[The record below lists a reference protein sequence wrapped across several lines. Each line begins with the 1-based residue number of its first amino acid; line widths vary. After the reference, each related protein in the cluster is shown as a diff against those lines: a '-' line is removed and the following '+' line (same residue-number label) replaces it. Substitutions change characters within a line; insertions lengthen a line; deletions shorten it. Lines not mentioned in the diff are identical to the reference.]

1 MIAALPGFAQQL
13 VPANGIKI
21 NAVTGGSGP
30 PILLLHGWPETWWEW
45 HHVMPLLAKHF
56 SVVAIDLRGAGFS
69 DCPQGG
75 YDKATMAR
83 DAHGVMA
90 ALEHARYAVCG
101 HDIGGMVAL
110 AQAALHREAVTHL
123 AVLDVPLPGWS
134 QWEATTASLWHFGF
148 HAARDL
154 PERLIHGREQDY
166 ISTFMAERFYDHS
179 RFDPANIEIYARAIA
194 LPGRTRG
201 GMEWYR
207 TLDAD
212 HDAALAYK
220 KQPLE
225 MPVLGLGGDQRFG
238 ARMVPML
245 EEFATKV
252 TGGAIARC
260 SHYVADERPEEVAAA
275 LIDFL
280 KPGWT
285 SARTNS
291 RTQSSQKRRRTS

>member
-1 MIAALPGFAQQL
+1 MIAALPGFAQQM
-13 VPANGIKI
+13 VPTNGIKI

-45 HHVMPLLAKHF
+45 HQVMPLLAEHF

-75 YDKATMAR
+75 YDKATMAL
-83 DAHGVMA
+83 DAHAVMA
-90 ALEHARYAVCG
+90 ALGHARYAVCG

-123 AVLDVPLPGWS
+123 AVLDVPLPGWT
-134 QWEATTASLWHFGF
+134 QWKATTAGLWHFGF
-148 HAARDL
+148 HANRDL
-154 PERLIHGREQDY
+154 PERLLHGREQDY
-166 ISTFMAERFYDHS
+166 IATFMAERFYDHS
-179 RFDPANIEIYARAIA
+179 SFDPADIEIYAKAMA

-212 HDAALAYK
+212 HEAALAYK
-220 KQPLE
+220 EQPLE

-252 TGGAIARC
+252 TGGAIAQC
-260 SHYVADERPEEVAAA
+260 SHYVADERPAEVAAA

-280 KPGWT
+280 K
-285 SARTNS
+285 AA
-291 RTQSSQKRRRTS
+291 